1 MKLFDKIF
9 NVEDI
14 NYEECIK
21 KAILKTKLELQD
33 LDKERMCFIY
43 SSYLYKNLLEY
54 HILAHIINTKDLGS
68 SFSHQSVLAYDGI
81 DYYLIDLT
89 YKQFFNKDA
98 IFLKLLFDGY
108 QKVDNLEFNCYLKI
122 ILNNEF
128 SQSDLNS
135 IFISSNKNR

>member
-1 MKLFDKIF
+1 MKLFDKIY

-54 HILAHIINTKDLGS
+54 HILAHIINT
-68 SFSHQSVLAYDGI
+68 I
-81 DYYLIDLT
+81 
-89 YKQFFNKDA
+89 
-98 IFLKLLFDGY
+98 
-108 QKVDNLEFNCYLKI
+108 E
-122 ILNNEF
+122 
-128 SQSDLNS
+128 
-135 IFISSNKNR
+135 